1 MENKG
6 TLIQIIGP
14 VVDVKFPGD
23 LPKFYNA
30 IKIELEEGRILVAE
44 VQQHLGNNVVRA
56 VAMDGTDGLQRG
68 MKVTDTGAAI
78 TIPVS

>member
-23 LPKFYNA
+23 LPKIYNA
-30 IKIELEEGRILVAE
+30 IKIELEEGKVLVAE
-44 VQQHLGNNVVRA
+44 VQQHLWNTVVR
-56 VAMDGTDGLQRG
+56 
-68 MKVTDTGAAI
+68 
-78 TIPVS
+78 